1 MAEINIGV
9 NLIEIL
15 TTGMYKDARTIFRE
29 YVQNS
34 CDAIDKIGSGEIE
47 ITIESD
53 TGYIRIEDNG
63 CGIPA
68 SDFKETLRNIAQ
80 SEKSSA
86 VDKGFRGIGKLCG
99 LAYCDKLIFTA
110 TAKGENTANSM
121 RFDAAK
127 LQGNFYVGSKVSAY
141 EMLSKVTD
149 FSKHNVDVNS
159 HGFKVELFGVN
170 SADLLDAEKI
180 IDYLSFVAPVPYS
193 ADFTFAEKIHA
204 HAQSLGLKIDEY
216 KITVNGKQVFK
227 GYKNVIA
234 TRGFRDELFDVS
246 FRNFYDGNNLL
257 AWSWIG
263 LTGFRGQIKGDIES
277 RGLRLRK
284 GNIQIGDESALQE
297 FFTEIRGTYYFVGE
311 VFAVSKDLIPN
322 SQRDYFVPNG
332 TRETFENSLREY
344 FRELYR
350 IYHTASEVNSA
361 KKKIREYKDA
371 LDTFPIDSSKPL
383 ENIIRAKFKLIELGD
398 KAKQSH
404 CNIKHEISR
413 ACENPSDDLSRV
425 VFYLTENVDEITI
438 PRKRIAPPQ
447 SQLDG
452 ILSEIVSRIDSNGDT
467 KKDFA
472 AKILDAVCEG
482 ADNETRE
489 VILKKILEALR

>member
-204 HAQSLGLKIDEY
+204 HAQSIGLKIDEY

-263 LTGFRGQIKGDIES
+263 LTGFRGQIKGDIDARAIS
-277 RGLRLRK
+277 KSATNPPCRNFLPKFAAPTISLVKFSPSAKTLSQIPSAIISFPTPCAKLLKTACANISANSTGFTTPLPKSTALRK
-284 GNIQIGDESALQE
+284 KSASTKTRSTLFPSTAASRSKILSAL
-297 FFTEIRGTYYFVGE
+297 
-311 VFAVSKDLIPN
+311 
-322 SQRDYFVPNG
+322 
-332 TRETFENSLREY
+332 
-344 FRELYR
+344 
-350 IYHTASEVNSA
+350 
-361 KKKIREYKDA
+361 
-371 LDTFPIDSSKPL
+371 SS
-383 ENIIRAKFKLIELGD
+383 
-398 KAKQSH
+398 S
-404 CNIKHEISR
+404 
-413 ACENPSDDLSRV
+413 
-425 VFYLTENVDEITI
+425 
-438 PRKRIAPPQ
+438 
-447 SQLDG
+447 
-452 ILSEIVSRIDSNGDT
+452 
-467 KKDFA
+467 
-472 AKILDAVCEG
+472 
-482 ADNETRE
+482 
-489 VILKKILEALR
+489 